1 MDYRRKYYLANRER
15 ILEYTKSYVDKHR
28 EKYKEYYRNYHQS
41 HTRLVRMVK
50 TILDKPVPEEPELF
64 YTVTVATMDT
74 LTFDIPKAYEADL
87 EKAKPKVMRKPKN
100 KNYCEIC
107 DVPTTSREGHLK
119 SQYHIIRAQAD
130 LSKKLRTKVEA
141 QNSPLRH
148 DDII

>member
-1 MDYRRKYYLANRER
+1 MEYRRKYYLANRER
-15 ILEYTKSYVDKHR
+15 ILEYTKTYVAKNR
-28 EKYKEYYRNYHQS
+28 EKYNEYYRNYHQT

-50 TILDKPVPEEPELF
+50 TILDKPVLEEPELF
-64 YTVTVATMDT
+64 YTVTVATMDPP
-74 LTFDIPKAYEADL
+74 TFDLPKSYDIES
-87 EKAKPKVMRKPKN
+87 EKAKPKVMRKPK

-130 LSKKLRTKVEA
+130 LSKKLRAKVEA
-141 QNSPLRH
+141 ASSPLRH